1 MMAIFKRE
9 LVAFFKNPIGCFVI
23 MIYAFL
29 SAIAF
34 TLFVVWQNTSYLG
47 NYFGMW
53 LFVVDMVVIAI
64 LSMRFFSEEKKNKT
78 DQLLLT
84 SPISLYSLVAGKFLG
99 AYTILLTC
107 TALNVIYIVIIDAF
121 GDLDY
126 GALLSNTVG
135 TLLILA
141 AMVSIGLFISA
152 LTDNQIAAA
161 AGSFAVLFLL
171 MIIDF
176 FAIFIYTIIP
186 WMAKVMLS
194 LNIYSQYE
202 DFTNGI
208 ISLQPVIYYISVT
221 VIFLF
226 LTVKVIEKRRWN

>member
-1 MMAIFKRE
+1 MTAILKRE
-9 LVAFFKNPIGCFVI
+9 LVAFFKNPIGYFVL

-34 TLFVVWQNTSYLG
+34 TIFVVWQNTSYLG
-47 NYFGMW
+47 TYFGMW
-53 LFVVDMVVIAI
+53 LFIVDMVVIAI
-64 LSMRFFSEEKKNKT
+64 MSMRFFSEEKKNKT

-84 SPISLYSLVAGKFLG
+84 SPISLYSLVIGKFLG
-99 AYTILLTC
+99 AYTILLSC
-107 TALNVIYIVIIDAF
+107 TALNIIYIVIIDAF
-121 GDLDY
+121 GVIDY
-126 GALLSNTVG
+126 GALISNVLGTV
-135 TLLILA
+135 LILA
-141 AMVSIGLFISA
+141 AMISIGIFISS
-152 LTDNQIAAA
+152 LTENQIAAA

-176 FAIFIYTIIP
+176 FAIFMPT
-186 WMAKVMLS
+186 WLAKAMLH

-202 DFTNGI
+202 DFTNGV
-208 ISLQPVIYYISVT
+208 ISLPPIIYYISVT

>member
-1 MMAIFKRE
+1 MTAILKRE
-9 LVAFFKNPIGCFVI
+9 LVAFFKNPIGYFVL

-29 SAIAF
+29 SAIVF

-47 NYFGMW
+47 SYFGMW
-53 LFVVDMVVIAI
+53 LFIVDMVVIAI
-64 LSMRFFSEEKKNKT
+64 MSMRFFSEEKKNKT

-84 SPISLYSLVAGKFLG
+84 SPISLYSLVIGKFLG
-99 AYTILLTC
+99 AYTILLSC
-107 TALNVIYIVIIDAF
+107 TALNIIYIVIIDAF
-121 GDLDY
+121 GVIDY
-126 GALLSNTVG
+126 GSLLSNVVG
-135 TLLILA
+135 TVLILS
-141 AMVSIGLFISA
+141 AMVSIGIFISA
-152 LTDNQIAAA
+152 LTENQIAAA

-176 FAIFIYTIIP
+176 FAIFMP
-186 WMAKVMLS
+186 AWLAKAMLH

-202 DFTNGI
+202 DFTNGV
-208 ISLQPVIYYISVT
+208 ISIPPIIYYISVT

>member
-1 MMAIFKRE
+1 MTAILKRE
-9 LVAFFKNPIGCFVI
+9 LVAFFKNPIGYFVL

-34 TLFVVWQNTSYLG
+34 TIFVVWQNTSYLG
-47 NYFGMW
+47 TYFGMW
-53 LFVVDMVVIAI
+53 LFIVDMVVIAI
-64 LSMRFFSEEKKNKT
+64 MSMRFFSEEKKNKT

-84 SPISLYSLVAGKFLG
+84 SPISLYSLVIGKFLG
-99 AYTILLTC
+99 AYTILLSC
-107 TALNVIYIVIIDAF
+107 TALNIIYIVIIDAF
-121 GDLDY
+121 GVIDY
-126 GALLSNTVG
+126 GALISNVLGTV
-135 TLLILA
+135 LILA
-141 AMVSIGLFISA
+141 AMISIGIFISS
-152 LTDNQIAAA
+152 LTENPIAAA

-176 FAIFIYTIIP
+176 FAIFMPT
-186 WMAKVMLS
+186 WLAKAMLH

-202 DFTNGI
+202 DFTNGV
-208 ISLQPVIYYISVT
+208 ISLPPIIYYISVT

>member
-1 MMAIFKRE
+1 MLAIMKRE
-9 LVAFFKNPIGCFVI
+9 LVSFFKNPIGYFTI

-29 SAIAF
+29 SAIVF

-47 NYFGMW
+47 GYFGMY
-53 LFVVDMVVIAI
+53 LFIVDIVVIAV

-84 SPISLYSLVAGKFLG
+84 SPISLYSLVGGKFLG
-99 AYTILLTC
+99 AYIILLTC
-107 TALNVIYIVIIDAF
+107 TALNIIYVVIIDAL

-126 GALLSNTVG
+126 GALVSNTLG
-135 TLLILA
+135 TLLIIA

-152 LTDNQIAAA
+152 LTENQIAAA
-161 AGSFAVLFLL
+161 AGPAAILFLL
-171 MIIDF
+171 MIIDY
-176 FAIFIYTIIP
+176 FALFMP
-186 WMAKVMLS
+186 SWLSKAVAS

-208 ISLQPVIYYISVT
+208 ISLAPVIYYISVT
-221 VIFLF
+221 AIFLF

>member
-1 MMAIFKRE
+1 MTAILKRE
-9 LVAFFKNPIGCFVI
+9 LVAFFKNPIGYFVL

-34 TLFVVWQNTSYLG
+34 TIFVVWQNTSYLG
-47 NYFGMW
+47 TYFGMW
-53 LFVVDMVVIAI
+53 LFIVDMVVIAI
-64 LSMRFFSEEKKNKT
+64 MSMRFFSEEKKNKT

-84 SPISLYSLVAGKFLG
+84 SPISLYSLVIGKFLG
-99 AYTILLTC
+99 AYTILLSC
-107 TALNVIYIVIIDAF
+107 TALNIIYIVIIDAF
-121 GDLDY
+121 GVIDY
-126 GALLSNTVG
+126 GALITNVLGTV
-135 TLLILA
+135 LILA
-141 AMVSIGLFISA
+141 AMISIGIFISS
-152 LTDNQIAAA
+152 LTENPIAAA

-176 FAIFIYTIIP
+176 FAIFMPT
-186 WMAKVMLS
+186 WLAKAMLH

-202 DFTNGI
+202 DFTNGV
-208 ISLQPVIYYISVT
+208 ISLPPIIYYISVT

>member
-1 MMAIFKRE
+1 MTAILKRE
-9 LVAFFKNPIGCFVI
+9 LVAFFKNPIGYFVI

-29 SAIAF
+29 SAIVF

-53 LFVVDMVVIAI
+53 LFVVDIVVIAI

-84 SPISLYSLVAGKFLG
+84 SPLSLYSLVAGKFLG
-99 AYTILLTC
+99 AYIILLTC
-107 TALNVIYIVIIDAF
+107 TSLNIVYIVIIDAF
-121 GDLDY
+121 GVMDY
-126 GALLSNTVG
+126 GSLLTNVVG
-135 TLLILA
+135 TLLILS
-141 AMVSIGLFISA
+141 AMTSIGIFISS

-161 AGSFAVLFLL
+161 AGSFAVLFML

-176 FAIFIYTIIP
+176 FAIFMPTWLAKAIIQ
-186 WMAKVMLS
+186 

-202 DFTNGI
+202 DFTNGM
-208 ISLQPVIYYISVT
+208 ISLPPVIYYLSVT

>member
-1 MMAIFKRE
+1 MTAILKRE
-9 LVAFFKNPIGCFVI
+9 LVAFFKNPIGYFVL

-34 TLFVVWQNTSYLG
+34 TIFVVWQNTSYLG
-47 NYFGMW
+47 TYFGMW
-53 LFVVDMVVIAI
+53 LFIVDMVVIAI
-64 LSMRFFSEEKKNKT
+64 MSMRFFSEEKKNKT

-84 SPISLYSLVAGKFLG
+84 SPISLYSLVIGKFLG
-99 AYTILLTC
+99 AYTILLSC
-107 TALNVIYIVIIDAF
+107 TALNIIYIVIIDAF
-121 GDLDY
+121 GVIDY
-126 GALLSNTVG
+126 GALISNVLGTV
-135 TLLILA
+135 LILA
-141 AMVSIGLFISA
+141 AMISIGIFISS
-152 LTDNQIAAA
+152 LTENPIAAA

-176 FAIFIYTIIP
+176 FAIFMP
-186 WMAKVMLS
+186 AWLAKAMIH

-202 DFTNGI
+202 DFTNGV
-208 ISLQPVIYYISVT
+208 ISLPPIIYYISVT

>member
-1 MMAIFKRE
+1 MTAILKRE
-9 LVAFFKNPIGCFVI
+9 LVAFFKNPIGYFVL

-29 SAIAF
+29 SAIVF

-47 NYFGMW
+47 SYFGMW
-53 LFVVDMVVIAI
+53 LFIVDMVVIAI
-64 LSMRFFSEEKKNKT
+64 MSMRFFSEEKKNKT

-84 SPISLYSLVAGKFLG
+84 SPISLYALVIGKFLG
-99 AYTILLTC
+99 AYTILLSC
-107 TALNVIYIVIIDAF
+107 TALNIIYIVIIDAF
-121 GDLDY
+121 GVIDY
-126 GALLSNTVG
+126 GSLLSNVVG
-135 TLLILA
+135 TVLILS
-141 AMVSIGLFISA
+141 AMVSIGIFISA
-152 LTDNQIAAA
+152 LTENQIAAA

-176 FAIFIYTIIP
+176 FAIFMPT
-186 WMAKVMLS
+186 WLAKAMLH

-202 DFTNGI
+202 DFTNGV
-208 ISLQPVIYYISVT
+208 ISLPPIIYYISVT

>member
-1 MMAIFKRE
+1 MTAILKRE
-9 LVAFFKNPIGCFVI
+9 LVAFFKNPIGYFVL

-34 TLFVVWQNTSYLG
+34 TIFVVWQNTSYLG
-47 NYFGMW
+47 TYFGMW
-53 LFVVDMVVIAI
+53 LFIVDMVVIAI
-64 LSMRFFSEEKKNKT
+64 MSMRFFSEEKKNKT

-84 SPISLYSLVAGKFLG
+84 SPISLYSLVIGKFLG
-99 AYTILLTC
+99 AYTILLSC
-107 TALNVIYIVIIDAF
+107 TALNIIYIVIIDAF
-121 GDLDY
+121 GVIDY
-126 GALLSNTVG
+126 GALITNVLGTV
-135 TLLILA
+135 LILA
-141 AMVSIGLFISA
+141 AMISIGIFISS
-152 LTDNQIAAA
+152 LTENPIAAA

-176 FAIFIYTIIP
+176 FAIFMP
-186 WMAKVMLS
+186 AWLAKAMIH

-202 DFTNGI
+202 DFTNGV
-208 ISLQPVIYYISVT
+208 ISLPPIIYYISVT

>member
-1 MMAIFKRE
+1 MTAILKRE
-9 LVAFFKNPIGCFVI
+9 LVAFFKNPIGYFVI

-64 LSMRFFSEEKKNKT
+64 MSMRFFSEEKKNKT

-84 SPISLYSLVAGKFLG
+84 SPLSLYSLVAGKFLG

-107 TALNVIYIVIIDAF
+107 TALNIVYIVIIDAF
-121 GDLDY
+121 GVIDY
-126 GALLSNTVG
+126 GSLLTNMVG
-135 TLLILA
+135 TVLILA
-141 AMVSIGLFISA
+141 AMVSIGIFISS

-176 FAIFIYTIIP
+176 FAIFMPT
-186 WMAKVMLS
+186 WLAKVMLQ

-202 DFTNGI
+202 DFTNGVL
-208 ISLQPVIYYISVT
+208 SLPPVIYYISVT

>member
-1 MMAIFKRE
+1 MTAILKRE
-9 LVAFFKNPIGCFVI
+9 LVAFFKNPIGYFVL

-53 LFVVDMVVIAI
+53 LFIVDMVVIAI
-64 LSMRFFSEEKKNKT
+64 MSMRFFSEEKKNKT

-84 SPISLYSLVAGKFLG
+84 SPLSLYSLVIGKFLG

-107 TALNVIYIVIIDAF
+107 TALNIIYIVIIDAF
-121 GDLDY
+121 GVIDY
-126 GALLSNTVG
+126 GSLLTNIVG
-135 TLLILA
+135 TVLILA
-141 AMVSIGLFISA
+141 AMVSIGIFISA

-176 FAIFIYTIIP
+176 FAIFMPT
-186 WMAKVMLS
+186 WLAKAMIH

-208 ISLQPVIYYISVT
+208 ISLPPVIYYISVT

>member
-1 MMAIFKRE
+1 MTAILKRE
-9 LVAFFKNPIGCFVI
+9 LVAFFKNPIGYFVL

-34 TLFVVWQNTSYLG
+34 TIFVVWQNTSYLG
-47 NYFGMW
+47 TYFGMW
-53 LFVVDMVVIAI
+53 LFIVDMVVIAI
-64 LSMRFFSEEKKNKT
+64 MSMRFFSEEKKNKT

-84 SPISLYSLVAGKFLG
+84 SPISLYSLVIGKFLG
-99 AYTILLTC
+99 AYTILLSC
-107 TALNVIYIVIIDAF
+107 TALNIIYIVIIDAF
-121 GDLDY
+121 GVIDY
-126 GALLSNTVG
+126 GSLISNVLGTV
-135 TLLILA
+135 LILA
-141 AMVSIGLFISA
+141 AMISIGIFISS
-152 LTDNQIAAA
+152 LTENPIAAA

-176 FAIFIYTIIP
+176 FAIFMPT
-186 WMAKVMLS
+186 WLAKAMLH

-202 DFTNGI
+202 DFTNGV
-208 ISLQPVIYYISVT
+208 ISLPPIIYYISVT

>member
-1 MMAIFKRE
+1 MTAILKRE
-9 LVAFFKNPIGCFVI
+9 LVAFFKNPIGYFVL

-34 TLFVVWQNTSYLG
+34 TIFVVWQNTSYLG
-47 NYFGMW
+47 TYFGMW
-53 LFVVDMVVIAI
+53 LFIVDMVVIAI
-64 LSMRFFSEEKKNKT
+64 MSMRFFSEEKKNKT

-84 SPISLYSLVAGKFLG
+84 SPISLYSLVIGKFLG
-99 AYTILLTC
+99 AYTILLSC
-107 TALNVIYIVIIDAF
+107 TALNIIYIVIIDAF
-121 GDLDY
+121 GVIDY
-126 GALLSNTVG
+126 GALITNVLGTV
-135 TLLILA
+135 LILA
-141 AMVSIGLFISA
+141 AMISIGIFISS
-152 LTDNQIAAA
+152 LTENPIAAA

-176 FAIFIYTIIP
+176 FAIFMP
-186 WMAKVMLS
+186 AWLAKAMLH

-202 DFTNGI
+202 DFTNGV
-208 ISLQPVIYYISVT
+208 ISLPPIIYYISVT

>member
-1 MMAIFKRE
+1 MTAILKRE
-9 LVAFFKNPIGCFVI
+9 LVAFFKNPIGYFVI

-29 SAIAF
+29 SAIVF

-53 LFVVDMVVIAI
+53 LFVVDIVVIAI

-99 AYTILLTC
+99 AYIILLIC
-107 TALNVIYIVIIDAF
+107 TALNIVYVLIIDAF
-121 GDLDY
+121 GVMDY
-126 GALLSNTVG
+126 GSLLTNTVG

-141 AMVSIGLFISA
+141 AMTSIGIFISS

-161 AGSFAVLFLL
+161 AGSFAVLFMM

-176 FAIFIYTIIP
+176 FAIFMPT
-186 WMAKVMLS
+186 WLAKAMLH

-202 DFTNGI
+202 DFTNGV
-208 ISLQPVIYYISVT
+208 ISLPPIIYYISVT

>member
-1 MMAIFKRE
+1 MTAILKRE
-9 LVAFFKNPIGCFVI
+9 LVAFFKNPIGYFVL

-53 LFVVDMVVIAI
+53 LFIVDMVVIAI
-64 LSMRFFSEEKKNKT
+64 MSMRFFSEEKKNKT

-84 SPISLYSLVAGKFLG
+84 SPISLYSLVFGKFLG

-107 TALNVIYIVIIDAF
+107 TALNIVYIVIIDAF
-121 GDLDY
+121 GVIDY
-126 GALLSNTVG
+126 GSLLTNVVG
-135 TLLILA
+135 TVLILA
-141 AMVSIGLFISA
+141 AMVSIGIFISA
-152 LTDNQIAAA
+152 LTENPIAAA

-176 FAIFIYTIIP
+176 FAIFMP
-186 WMAKVMLS
+186 NWLAKAMLH

-208 ISLQPVIYYISVT
+208 ISLPPVIYYISVT

>member
-1 MMAIFKRE
+1 MIAIWKRE
-9 LVAFFKNPIGCFVI
+9 LVSFFKNPIGYFVF

-34 TLFVVWQNTSYLG
+34 CLFVVWQNTSYLG

-64 LSMRFFSEEKKNKT
+64 MSMRFFSEERKNKT

-84 SPISLYSLVAGKFLG
+84 SPLSLYSLVIGKFLG
-99 AYTILLTC
+99 AFTILLSC
-107 TALNVIYIVIIDAF
+107 TALNIIYIVIIDAF
-121 GDLDY
+121 GVMDY
-126 GALLSNTVG
+126 GSLISNTVG
-135 TLLILA
+135 TVLILA
-141 AMVSIGLFISA
+141 AMISIGLFISA
-152 LTDNQIAAA
+152 LTENQIAAA
-161 AGSFAVLFLL
+161 AGSFAVLFML

-176 FAIFIYTIIP
+176 FAIFMP
-186 WMAKVMLS
+186 VWLAKAIVH

-208 ISLQPVIYYISVT
+208 ISLPPIIYYISVT

>member
-1 MMAIFKRE
+1 MTAIWKRE
-9 LVAFFKNPIGCFVI
+9 LVSFFKNPIGYFVF

-29 SAIAF
+29 SAIVF
-34 TLFVVWQNTSYLG
+34 CLFVIWQNTSYLG

-53 LFVVDMVVIAI
+53 LFVVDIVVIAVM
-64 LSMRFFSEEKKNKT
+64 SMRFFSEERKNKT

-84 SPISLYSLVAGKFLG
+84 SPLSLYSLVIGKFLG
-99 AYTILLTC
+99 AYTIILSC
-107 TALNVIYIVIIDAF
+107 TALNLIYVVIVDAF
-121 GDLDY
+121 GTMDY

-135 TLLILA
+135 TLLILS
-141 AMVSIGLFISA
+141 AMISISLFISA
-152 LTDNQIAAA
+152 LTENQIAAA

-171 MIIDF
+171 MIVDYLAMF
-176 FAIFIYTIIP
+176 MPT
-186 WMAKVMLS
+186 WLAKAMMS

-208 ISLQPVIYYISVT
+208 ISLPPVIYYISVT
-221 VIFLF
+221 VISLF